1 MTVSAD
7 KSLARIAAMLSEMI
21 VHCAVLVDLLSQKSS
36 AAGKQ
41 CRTSQL
47 DAAGKRSL
55 LQVLI
60 SGGQHL

>member
-1 MTVSAD
+1 
-7 KSLARIAAMLSEMI
+7 MLSEMI